1 MGVDPKPGVPTYIN
15 QLRAFKSPG
24 GAICA
29 FGGRPAVDSRFFR
42 HEGGPF
48 ADEAAYNDFL
58 VADLHEPGVRD
69 MIRSQMRDSHEIVL
83 THGDL
88 HAINILARPAVGVVA
103 IIDWELAGFYPEY
116 LDLVRPYRAAYW
128 ECGYYKE
135 LRSIFPQHY
144 DAEWLVE
151 MVLHQWSRR

>member
-1 MGVDPKPGVPTYIN
+1 
-15 QLRAFKSPG
+15 
-24 GAICA
+24 
-29 FGGRPAVDSRFFR
+29 
-42 HEGGPF
+42 
-48 ADEAAYNDFL
+48 
-58 VADLHEPGVRD
+58 

-116 LDLVRPYRAAYW
+116 LDMVRPYRAAYW